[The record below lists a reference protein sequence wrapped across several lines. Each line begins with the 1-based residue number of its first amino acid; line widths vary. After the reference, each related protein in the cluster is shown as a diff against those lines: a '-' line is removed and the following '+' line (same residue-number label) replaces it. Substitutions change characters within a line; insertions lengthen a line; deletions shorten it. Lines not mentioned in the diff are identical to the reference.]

1 MKMNHVRGFVDLER
15 QIPRDF
21 AQEKIYK
28 GTLIGKPPH
37 YQREEYHEDFTLPNR
52 KKPLDFDTLA
62 EKVELNYQNMLVKL
76 GKFPLMPN
84 FFDTNFSIY

>member
-1 MKMNHVRGFVDLER
+1 MKMHHVRGFVDLER

-37 YQREEYHEDFTLPNR
+37 Y
-52 KKPLDFDTLA
+52 
-62 EKVELNYQNMLVKL
+62 
-76 GKFPLMPN
+76 
-84 FFDTNFSIY
+84 